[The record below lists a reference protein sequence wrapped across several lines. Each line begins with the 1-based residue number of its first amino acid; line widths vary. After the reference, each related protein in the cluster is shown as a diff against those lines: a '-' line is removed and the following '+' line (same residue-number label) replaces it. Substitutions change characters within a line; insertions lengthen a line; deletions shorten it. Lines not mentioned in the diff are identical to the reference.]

1 MAGPVHAVS
10 DDHLSALRQAFDEA
24 REDLESIVRSG
35 RRPHRFVKSVAMGR
49 RSKLERAGDI
59 ANSTAVDCMEL
70 SKEVFAR
77 KSAATEN

>member
-1 MAGPVHAVS
+1 
-10 DDHLSALRQAFDEA
+10 
-24 REDLESIVRSG
+24 
-35 RRPHRFVKSVAMGR
+35 MGR